1 MGIDAAALIVLGGM
15 LLGVAWMCWTGR
27 WKAWS
32 RIAMLPAMPI
42 AAAPGLGL
50 CLLFAGL
57 ALLLPSPV
65 SDILLGLGIVAS
77 LAGFAIAIWNPRWYG
92 PRWFR
97 ERGDEYDLSVPLN
110 AAIATSV
117 RTELGH
123 RASEAVARSH
133 MGGREPDASWRAHL
147 VSDEHGRPSAMQR
160 AGLVRGHLLLYPDT
174 LIFAADA
181 GEDRMRGS
189 AVVELLPARA
199 IVSAE
204 RVPSRSQADGG
215 RRRAPDLPTLVRPCL
230 RVNTTD
236 GALVFE
242 TASAARRARELET
255 RYVAARSAAP
265 AAS

>member
-1 MGIDAAALIVLGGM
+1 MGIDAAALIVVGAL
-15 LLGVAWMCWTGR
+15 LLGVAWKCWTGR
-27 WKAWS
+27 WKSWS

-42 AAAPGLGL
+42 SAAPGLGL

-65 SDILLGLGIVAS
+65 SDVLLGLGIVAS
-77 LAGFAIAIWNPRWYG
+77 LAGLAIAIWNPRWYG

-97 ERGDEYDLSVPLN
+97 ERSEEYDLSVPVN
-110 AAIATSV
+110 AAIAASV
-117 RTELGH
+117 RTELSH

-133 MGGREPDASWRAHL
+133 MGGREPDATWRAHL
-147 VSDEHGRPSAMQR
+147 VSDEYGRPSAMQR
-160 AGLVRGHLLLYPDT
+160 VGLVRGHLLLYPDA
-174 LIFAADA
+174 LVFAADA

-189 AVVELLPARA
+189 AVVELLRA
-199 IVSAE
+199 SDVVSAE
-204 RVPSRSQADGG
+204 RVPSRTQADGK

-236 GALVFE
+236 GAHIFE
-242 TASAARRARELET
+242 TASPARRARELEA
-255 RYVAARSAAP
+255 RYVAARSATP